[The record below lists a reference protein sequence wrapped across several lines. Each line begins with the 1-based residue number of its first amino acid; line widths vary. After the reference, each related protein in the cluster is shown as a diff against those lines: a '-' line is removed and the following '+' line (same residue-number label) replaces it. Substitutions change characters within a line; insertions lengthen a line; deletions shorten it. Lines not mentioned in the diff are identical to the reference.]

1 MTRNYSGVA
10 DSLAT
15 RHQATVALV
24 PSYPWMSERRPQ
36 AVGGLDVENRKIS
49 WEAPAATGTADD
61 VNRFVVYR
69 FDSPES
75 VDISLAEAIVAVTPH
90 AAFEATA
97 PGVYVVTALSRAN
110 NESEASVP
118 VVVR

>member
-1 MTRNYSGVA
+1 M
-10 DSLAT
+10 
-15 RHQATVALV
+15 
-24 PSYPWMSERRPQ
+24 
-36 AVGGLDVENRKIS
+36 ENRKIS